1 MVHVSVIVSLFLLSV
16 FLSDVDMER
25 VADETDVLIVG
36 GGPAGMAAAI
46 RVKQLAEE
54 SGTDIRVC
62 LLEKAAETGPL
73 YECASACLPI
83 CLFAQSLSSLLFI

>member
-1 MVHVSVIVSLFLLSV
+1 MYRPRGARPLAYAGREESGTARLHKFCFL
-16 FLSDVDMER
+16 DVDMER
-25 VADETDVLIVG
+25 VVDETDVLIVG

-62 LLEKAAETGPL
+62 LIEKAAEMGL
-73 YECASACLPI
+73 SV
-83 CLFAQSLSSLLFI
+83 SLK